1 MAITNGTP
9 NLSKQKLWTHSDP
22 KSSRMAAFMQDIS
35 RKYNVKLEGY
45 EELYQWSIE
54 NIAEFWAEAWKFTGI
69 VSSKGFDEV
78 CCSFSSLFG
87 N

>member
-1 MAITNGTP
+1 MAG
-9 NLSKQKLWTHSDP
+9 
-22 KSSRMAAFMQDIS
+22 FMQDIS
-35 RKYNVKLEGY
+35 QKYNVKLEGY

-54 NIAEFWAEAWKFTGI
+54 NIAEFWAEVWNFTGI

-78 CCSFSSLFG
+78 YSSSSLFG